1 MAYTLDSTLADF
13 MADPRVLPL
22 LEKQFPGIST
32 NPQVNMVK
40 GLSLRMIVSNP
51 LASQMGMT
59 EDKANA
65 LLAEVNKIA

>member
-13 MADPRVLPL
+13 MDDPRVLPL
-22 LEKQFPGIST
+22 LEKQFPGIAAT
-32 NPQVNMVK
+32 PQVSMVK

-51 LASQMGMT
+51 LAAQMGLT
-59 EDKANA
+59 EEKANA